1 MTHAAPANGA
11 SAAVS
16 RMADALD
23 RLGTVPEDVRFS
35 NPLSLLSYIPG
46 LGRPGSML
54 PGAAY
59 GIPAAV
65 VNAPGNLKKMFMGAM
80 EETGQRVTGQVPPGT
95 PLSADML
102 GLLMS
107 MPGAGMLMGPKG
119 AVGMSGGRLASAA
132 ERLPMDEASRM
143 ARAAEYHTDL
153 YHGTGSDISAF
164 TRGRRGLWAT
174 DDPTI
179 ANIYAKFSDPAVGR
193 DVRAQAATAG
203 PNVMPL
209 KLRGKVL
216 TISDQKPG
224 TSGGNGGWSTDNL
237 ARALGMDPDKLPPGT
252 RYRDLMNEAKDRG
265 YSAVKIE
272 GMSDLGGDMQT
283 QWSILDP
290 SSVRSRFAAFDPA
303 KRDSADLLAAGG
315 VGPVGPMML
324 QAAPPKSEPLAHP
337 GRGSAM
343 GWY

>member
-1 MTHAAPANGA
+1 MRGGQYTP
-11 SAAVS
+11 S
-16 RMADALD
+16 
-23 RLGTVPEDVRFS
+23 DVTEMVL
-35 NPLSLLSYIPG
+35 N
-46 LGRPGSML
+46 
-54 PGAAY
+54 
-59 GIPAAV
+59 
-65 VNAPGNLKKMFMGAM
+65 
-80 EETGQRVTGQVPPGT
+80 T
-95 PLSADML
+95 
-102 GLLMS
+102 GLLGS
-107 MPGAGMLMGPKG
+107 VATKPAGA
-119 AVGMSGGRLASAA
+119 LASGLARNAA
-132 ERLPMDEASRM
+132 ELPMDEASRM

-174 DDPTI
+174 DDPNI

-193 DVRAQAATAG
+193 DVRAQAATAY

-224 TSGGNGGWSTDNL
+224 TSGGNGGWSKDNL

-252 RYRDLMNEAKDRG
+252 RYSDLMNEAKNRG

-290 SSVRSRFAAFDPA
+290 SAVRSRFAAFDPA
-303 KRDSADLLAAGG
+303 KRDSADLLAGVAGLPG
-315 VGPVGPMML
+315 VASFLDRVN
-324 QAAPPKSEPLAHP
+324 KDSRK
-337 GRGSAM
+337 RGISKVTK
-343 GWY
+343 

>member
-1 MTHAAPANGA
+1 MADMTQDQLDARRRAEMTHAAPANGA

-16 RMADALD
+16 RIADALE
-23 RLGTVPEDVRFS
+23 RVGTVPEDVRFS
-35 NPLSLLSYIPG
+35 NPLSLMSYIPG
-46 LGRPGSML
+46 LGRPGSIL

-107 MPGAGMLMGPKG
+107 MPTAGMLMTPKG

-143 ARAAEYHTDL
+143 ARVGDGWPRAGAEVDGRIVRKDVPNLGSISASFEKYEELPGVREVPMAAMDAEYRAGVEARPLDARTQRLADEIAQNREINPL
-153 YHGTGSDISAF
+153 IVAI
-164 TRGRRGLWAT
+164 
-174 DDPTI
+174 DDEGPYI
-179 ANIYAKFSDPAVGR
+179 LEGGHRFDALVKSGAKSFPAV
-193 DVRAQAATAG
+193 V
-203 PNVMPL
+203 VH
-209 KLRGKVL
+209 
-216 TISDQKPG
+216 
-224 TSGGNGGWSTDNL
+224 DN
-237 ARALGMDPDKLPPGT
+237 T
-252 RYRDLMNEAKDRG
+252 N
-265 YSAVKIE
+265 
-272 GMSDLGGDMQT
+272 
-283 QWSILDP
+283 
-290 SSVRSRFAAFDPA
+290 
-303 KRDSADLLAAGG
+303 LLAAGG

-324 QAAPPKSEPLAHP
+324 AAPPKSEPLAHP

>member
-1 MTHAAPANGA
+1 MPATNPTAAALARLLSTDAGYTYGNVLPLAKNNTTGALSPAMPGMVRSGLQGLADAVTKGIPDLVNMRTAPSAQPGVNTLTPDSLGALMGMPAAGVAPA
-11 SAAVS
+11 
-16 RMADALD
+16 
-23 RLGTVPEDVRFS
+23 
-35 NPLSLLSYIPG
+35 
-46 LGRPGSML
+46 
-54 PGAAY
+54 
-59 GIPAAV
+59 
-65 VNAPGNLKKMFMGAM
+65 
-80 EETGQRVTGQVPPGT
+80 
-95 PLSADML
+95 
-102 GLLMS
+102 
-107 MPGAGMLMGPKG
+107 G
-119 AVGMSGGRLASAA
+119 AVASGAVRRAA
-132 ERLPMDEASRM
+132 LPMDEASRM

-153 YHGTGSDISAF
+153 YHGTGADISAF

-174 DDPTI
+174 DDPNI

-193 DVRAQAATAG
+193 DVRAQAATDG

-303 KRDSADLLAAGG
+303 KKDSTDLLASRSPGY
-315 VGPVGPMML
+315 
-324 QAAPPKSEPLAHP
+324 PLAGQQP
-337 GRGSAM
+337 QDQRRVELARALSKVQK
-343 GWY
+343 